1 MLTWWRELQGIGVIQ
16 MITREECA
24 DYINANM
31 SVALTP
37 EEIITLR
44 NSIAGARVTEVLT
57 DILIEVFGDVT
68 MLIELKDGN

>member
-1 MLTWWRELQGIGVIQ
+1 
-16 MITREECA
+16 MITKQECA

-37 EEIITLR
+37 EERDTLR
-44 NSIAGARVTEVLT
+44 NSIVNNKVPIFLS

-68 MLIELKDGN
+68 MLVEIRDAG

>member
-1 MLTWWRELQGIGVIQ
+1 

-44 NSIAGARVTEVLT
+44 NSIAGARVAEVLI

-68 MLIELKDGN
+68 MLIELRDGN